1 MHERHSKPVTFTT
14 LPAPLQ
20 GVEEPSLCTAATA
33 MSFAVGGNITALPQR
48 PEGPGLGNFSNVL
61 SQPLRCWPNSPLQLH
76 DLKARLRALSGRL
89 PSCIR
94 CMTAQSCC
102 GNWCCSCM

>member
-1 MHERHSKPVTFTT
+1 MHGGHDNPITFTT
-14 LPAPLQ
+14 LSASPQ

-33 MSFAVGGNITALPQR
+33 MSQTVGGNVTALPQR

-76 DLKARLRALSGRL
+76 DLKASCYLWSVPVVHLLERQRWL
-89 PSCIR
+89 P
-94 CMTAQSCC
+94 
-102 GNWCCSCM
+102 